1 MTPLRVVIAD
11 DEPIARRRLRRLLGE
26 RGDCELVGEFA
37 DGVALAAGLRHLRAD
52 VILLDVEMPGRNG
65 FASLAVLAAPTP
77 LVVFVTAFDGF
88 AKQAFDVDATDY
100 LLKPVSAARLDE
112 AFARVARRRQA
123 RAGTGAPTATSDT
136 ARFVV
141 QGRIYLFDRT
151 KVLSVQALGNY
162 VELATDSQRIQL
174 RITLAAAH
182 AELGPDRFVRVHRSW
197 VIRRGAIVRVTSLP
211 GSRYEITL
219 VDRRQI
225 PGGRAFSGAL
235 GRSIRS

>member
-11 DEPIARRRLRRLLGE
+11 DEPIARQRLRRLLGE
-26 RGDCELVGEFA
+26 REDCELVGEFA

-65 FASLAVLAAPTP
+65 FASLAQLAAPTP
-77 LVVFVTAFDGF
+77 LVVFVTAFDAF
-88 AKQAFDVDATDY
+88 AKKAFDVDATDY
-100 LLKPVSAARLDE
+100 LVKPVSAARLDD

-123 RAGTGAPTATSDT
+123 RVDTSAPTRTPDT
-136 ARFVV
+136 ARFTA
-141 QGRIYLFDRT
+141 QGRTYLFDRA

-162 VELATDSQRIQL
+162 VELTTDSQRIQL

-182 AELGPDRFVRVHRSW
+182 AELGHDRFARVHRSW
-197 VIRRGAIVRVTSLP
+197 LVRRGAIVRITSLP
-211 GSRYEITL
+211 GARYEITL
-219 VDRRQI
+219 LDGRQI

-235 GRSIRS
+235 VRWMRS